1 MLHKAMREVP
11 WLLPVLLPG
20 RALALPACDAMCETS
35 GYWPHYR
42 NLRNLSQPASLQAEL
57 AKDVSRYLDALAES
71 DIECA
76 FPCIQFSEMV
86 VDTASPVVQ
95 RIMHEFTNR
104 ADRHRQ
110 FGKAKVTL
118 CDDMVRYHT
127 LGILD
132 LVSSG
137 DTPEAMAP
145 KWWASGIVLPLH
157 KSVAYI
163 QLSQRRCQVGMV
175 AAEAIVARF
184 LQQMGD
190 RLARHAPHL
199 EVSIDYFL
207 HATVLQQCLVAA
219 YASAPMLPDAAEVGS
234 SNWRG
239 IYRLFLQDQPA
250 FPAGQVSWRYAWSS
264 ENEEQIWLQE
274 RPCQLVWAQAPSL
287 TALARTLVAAA
298 FVEAKRGTIMMTRS
312 LLQSA
317 AAESIGHS
325 RCHVASTVAQLISLS
340 MKVTDGADE
349 ASCIAVRQ
357 VWDELR
363 QTLGTEAVLHSK
375 FAPWGVLLFGLL
387 HHLQGQ
393 IRAGPTHC
401 RLAFLR
407 EVCEPK
413 GLAAVTAEGLR
424 KAVAGRL
431 VPSVP
436 AIMAFLSEI
445 STLCNR
451 GVAAAH
457 LALAQSLLLLT
468 AQADLS
474 LLQPQRKPI
483 RAPSC
488 HNGGYQSPSA
498 EAWVSRL
505 SRTQMEVVAKEL
517 PKLSYAGLRIPRR
530 RQNLASFTQAVL
542 AEDIAQLLEEAWT
555 ILAGEQIEGL
565 LEGTWPLAELGWKFF
580 ACLAVIRPPP
590 QIRRRGRFY

>member
-1 MLHKAMREVP
+1 MREIP
-11 WLLPVLLPG
+11 WLLPMLLSG
-20 RALALPACDAMCETS
+20 RAHALPACDAMCET
-35 GYWPHYR
+35 YWGHYR
-42 NLRNLSQPASLQAEL
+42 NLRNLSQPASSQAEL
-57 AKDVSRYLDALAES
+57 AKDVSRYLDVLAEG

-76 FPCIQFSEMV
+76 FPCIQFSELV
-86 VDTASPVVQ
+86 GETASPVVQ
-95 RIMHEFTNR
+95 RLMHEFTHR
-104 ADRHRQ
+104 ADRHLQ

-127 LGILD
+127 QGLLD
-132 LVSSG
+132 LVSDG
-137 DTPEAMAP
+137 DTPEAFAP
-145 KWWASGIVLPLH
+145 KWWASGSVLPMH

-175 AAEAIVARF
+175 AANAIVARF
-184 LQQMGD
+184 LRQMGE
-190 RLARHAPHL
+190 RLART
-199 EVSIDYFL
+199 DYFL
-207 HATVLQQCLVAA
+207 HATVAQQCLVAA
-219 YASAPMLPDAAEVGS
+219 YASAPMLPDAAEVGI

-239 IYRLFLQDQPA
+239 IYRLFSQDQPA
-250 FPAGQVSWRYAWSS
+250 FPAEQPSWRYAWSS
-264 ENEEQIWLQE
+264 DNEEQTWLQQ
-274 RPCQLVWAQAPSL
+274 RHCQLVWAQAPSL

-298 FVEAKRGTIMMTRS
+298 FVEAKRRAAMMTRS
-312 LLQSA
+312 LLQAA

-325 RCHVASTVAQLISLS
+325 RCHVASTVAQLTSLS
-340 MKVTDGADE
+340 VKLTDGVDE
-349 ASCIAVRQ
+349 ASCIAVRE

-387 HHLQGQ
+387 HHVQGQ
-393 IRAGPTHC
+393 VRAWPTHC
-401 RLAFLR
+401 RLGSLR

-424 KAVAGRL
+424 KVVAGRL

-457 LALAQSLLLLT
+457 LALAQSVLLLT
-468 AQADLS
+468 AQADLP
-474 LLQPQRKPI
+474 LLQTQRQPL
-483 RAPSC
+483 RAPTC
-488 HNGGYQSPSA
+488 HNGGFQSPSA

-505 SRTQMEVVAKEL
+505 SRTQMEVVTKEL
-517 PKLSYAGLRIPRR
+517 PELSYAWLRIPMR
-530 RQNLASFTQAVL
+530 RQNLSSFTQAVL

-580 ACLAVIRPPP
+580 ACLTVIRPPP
-590 QIRRRGRFY
+590 EILRQGRFS

>member
-1 MLHKAMREVP
+1 MSNGILAQQFSRHIDEATRPHQFALSTRAGAE
-11 WLLPVLLPG
+11 
-20 RALALPACDAMCETS
+20 ALA
-35 GYWPHYR
+35 H
-42 NLRNLSQPASLQAEL
+42 SLQLETDSDPSCTVLSVDGIGAF
-57 AKDVSRYLDALAES
+57 DFVSR
-71 DIECA
+71 
-76 FPCIQFSEMV
+76 
-86 VDTASPVVQ
+86 
-95 RIMHEFTNR
+95 R
-104 ADRHRQ
+104 AMLTELQ
-110 FGKAKVTL
+110 
-118 CDDMVRYHT
+118 HT
-127 LGILD
+127 PD
-132 LVSSG
+132 
-137 DTPEAMAP
+137 
-145 KWWASGIVLPLH
+145 
-157 KSVAYI
+157 
-163 QLSQRRCQVGMV
+163 
-175 AAEAIVARF
+175 
-184 LQQMGD
+184 
-190 RLARHAPHL
+190 
-199 EVSIDYFL
+199 
-207 HATVLQQCLVAA
+207 
-219 YASAPMLPDAAEVGS
+219 ASAMLPFV
-234 SNWRG
+234 
-239 IYRLFLQDQPA
+239 RLFYGAPSSFVWTDDEGVTHLDQPA

-274 RPCQLVWAQAPSL
+274 RPCHLVWAQAPSL

-298 FVEAKRGTIMMTRS
+298 FVEAKRGALMMTRR

-317 AAESIGHS
+317 AAESTGHS

-340 MKVTDGADE
+340 MKFSDGADE

-387 HHLQGQ
+387 HHLRGQ

-401 RLAFLR
+401 RLASLR

-468 AQADLS
+468 AQADLP
-474 LLQPQRKPI
+474 LLQRQRKPL

-488 HNGGYQSPSA
+488 QNGGFQSPNA

-517 PKLSYAGLRIPRR
+517 PELSYAGLRIPMK
-530 RQNLASFTQAVL
+530 RQNLSSFTHASRAGRGHRPAVGGGVDHPGRRADRGLVGRNL
-542 AEDIAQLLEEAWT
+542 AL
-555 ILAGEQIEGL
+555 GG
-565 LEGTWPLAELGWKFF
+565 LGWKFF
-580 ACLAVIRPPP
+580 ACLTVIRPPP